1 MKKQTT
7 EFAIISE
14 DGAITKVG
22 RSTVV
27 QPKTNFKGGS
37 IKWFDDSKLI
47 KKSKKSVASDG

>member
-7 EFAIISE
+7 EFAILSE
-14 DGAITKVG
+14 NGAITQVG

-47 KKSKKSVASDG
+47 RKDKKQQEK